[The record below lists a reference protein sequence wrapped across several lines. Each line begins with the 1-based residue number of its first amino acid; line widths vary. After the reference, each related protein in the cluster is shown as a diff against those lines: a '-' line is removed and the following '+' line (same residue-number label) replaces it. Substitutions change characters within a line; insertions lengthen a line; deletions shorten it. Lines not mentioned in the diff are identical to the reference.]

1 MRGVGA
7 SGLDPHR
14 PTPLTRRAALRS
26 LGTLSREGRGGN
38 IGVMRWRRWRVS
50 ARPASVRPMSP
61 RPFNAWLGL
70 PLLLLSGSLWGITF
84 PLSKMGIEGGIPPFA
99 YGVWVSGLSAT
110 LLLCLLAARG
120 ERLPLGRAYLRLYLL
135 IGVLGMALPN
145 IAYYF
150 YIPHMPAGL
159 AAVII
164 TTSPLITFVIALA
177 LAIEKFNPLRAC
189 GVALGFGGALM
200 LVLPGSALPA
210 PDALPWVLL
219 AFATPFFYASSNIV
233 MSQLRPRDL
242 GAPAMAAGMF
252 LASFL
257 SQLPLVAISGQWY
270 ALLPPSQPHEWA
282 LVAQVVCSV
291 SAHVIYLSMM
301 PRLGPVFMSQVGYI
315 VTLAGILW
323 GLVFFDET
331 LSPWAYGAAAVIIAG
346 VALVNLGG
354 YLRRR
359 QAA

>member
-1 MRGVGA
+1 MSTTVAGLPGA
-7 SGLDPHR
+7 
-14 PTPLTRRAALRS
+14 RA
-26 LGTLSREGRGGN
+26 
-38 IGVMRWRRWRVS
+38 
-50 ARPASVRPMSP
+50 
-61 RPFNAWLGL
+61 FNPWLGP
-70 PLLLLSGSLWGITF
+70 PLLLLCGALWGITF
-84 PLSKMGIEGGIPPFA
+84 PFSKIGIEGGIPPFA
-99 YGVWVSGLSAT
+99 YGFWAAGLSAAS
-110 LLLCLLAARG
+110 LLVLVRLRG
-120 ERLPLGRAYLRLYLL
+120 ERVPLGPAYLRLYLVT
-135 IGVLGMALPN
+135 GVFGQALPN

-164 TTSPLITFVIALA
+164 TTSPLITFVLALL
-177 LAIEKFNPLRAC
+177 LAIEKFNALRAF

-219 AFATPFFYASSNIV
+219 AFATPFFYASSNIA
-233 MSQLRPRDL
+233 MARLRPAGLRAL
-242 GAPAMAAGMF
+242 PMAAGMF

-257 SQLPLVAISGQWY
+257 FQVPAVVISGQWRMV
-270 ALLPPSQPHEWA
+270 LPPAAPHEWA
-282 LVAQVVCSV
+282 LVAQVACSIT
-291 SAHVIYLSMM
+291 AHVIYLSMM

-323 GLVFFDET
+323 GLVFFDER
-331 LSPWAYGAAAVIIAG
+331 LSPWAYGAAAVILAG

-359 QAA
+359 ATLRVP